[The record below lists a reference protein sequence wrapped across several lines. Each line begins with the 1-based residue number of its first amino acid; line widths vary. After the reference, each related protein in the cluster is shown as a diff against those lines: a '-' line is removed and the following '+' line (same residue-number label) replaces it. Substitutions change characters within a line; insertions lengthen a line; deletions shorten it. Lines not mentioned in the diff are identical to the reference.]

1 MSTTT
6 SSRVESKTAQKTVNK
21 PGQHRHLTR
30 FLSRKL
36 PQHTDTAS
44 ERAKSSEPLLATA
57 QPYSFT
63 TLCAPPSH
71 HVCERTC
78 VCIAFGTLLQPPCFS
93 TLARALSLLASLSS
107 PTLFCS
113 PFANRF
119 AFFFSIVFS
128 SSFTFFSAQ
137 KKPLHSAKCGSCQKF
152 AKKYINTHYHTT
164 TAEGLEGGSLPMISD
179 LLIPASWTTHTLGGG
194 NHTHSL

>member
-107 PTLFCS
+107 PTSFCS

-137 KKPLHSAKCGSCQKF
+137 KKNLYTLRNVAAVKNSRK
-152 AKKYINTHYHTT
+152 NTSTHTT
-164 TAEGLEGGSLPMISD
+164 TQPLPRALKGGHFL
-179 LLIPASWTTHTLGGG
+179 
-194 NHTHSL
+194 

>member
-21 PGQHRHLTR
+21 PGQHRHLRR

-63 TLCAPPSH
+63 TPCAPPSH

-119 AFFFSIVFS
+119 AFFFQSYFLPPSPFFQHKIKT
-128 SSFTFFSAQ
+128 FTLCEMWQLSKIREKIHQ
-137 KKPLHSAKCGSCQKF
+137 
-152 AKKYINTHYHTT
+152 
-164 TAEGLEGGSLPMISD
+164 
-179 LLIPASWTTHTLGGG
+179 HTLPH
-194 NHTHSL
+194 NHCRGP

>member
-30 FLSRKL
+30 SLSRKL
-36 PQHTDTAS
+36 PQHTNTAS

-63 TLCAPPSH
+63 TPCAPPSH
-71 HVCERTC
+71 HVYERTC

-93 TLARALSLLASLSS
+93 PSRALSPYLLRSPLLLYFALLSRIV
-107 PTLFCS
+107 L
-113 PFANRF
+113 R
-119 AFFFSIVFS
+119 FFFKRIF
-128 SSFTFFSAQ
+128 FLLHLFSAQ
-137 KKPLHSAKCGSCQKF
+137 KKTFTLCEMWQLSKIREKIHQ
-152 AKKYINTHYHTT
+152 
-164 TAEGLEGGSLPMISD
+164 
-179 LLIPASWTTHTLGGG
+179 HTLPHKHCRGP
-194 NHTHSL
+194 

>member
-30 FLSRKL
+30 FLSRKA

-63 TLCAPPSH
+63 TPYAPPSH

-137 KKPLHSAKCGSCQKF
+137 KKTFTLCKMWQLSKIREKIHQ
-152 AKKYINTHYHTT
+152 
-164 TAEGLEGGSLPMISD
+164 
-179 LLIPASWTTHTLGGG
+179 HTLPH
-194 NHTHSL
+194 NHCRGP

>member
-63 TLCAPPSH
+63 TPCAPPSH
-71 HVCERTC
+71 HVCERAC
-78 VCIAFGTLLQPPCFS
+78 VLRLGHFCNPLAFPPS
-93 TLARALSLLASLSS
+93 RALSPYLLRSPLLLYFALLSRIVLRFFFQS
-107 PTLFCS
+107 YFLPPS
-113 PFANRF
+113 PFF
-119 AFFFSIVFS
+119 LH
-128 SSFTFFSAQ
+128 
-137 KKPLHSAKCGSCQKF
+137 KKNLYTLRNVAAVKNSRK
-152 AKKYINTHYHTT
+152 NTSTHTT
-164 TAEGLEGGSLPMISD
+164 TQPLPRRALKGGHFL
-179 LLIPASWTTHTLGGG
+179 
-194 NHTHSL
+194 